1 MEYEP
6 IARLGRGGMGTVD
19 LARDSQGNKVAMKR
33 LTLTGSAS
41 EMIQARQRLLREAHI
56 LRRLNHSNIVRLL
69 DVVEDGDEIVLVMPY
84 LPGGNLAE
92 RVNQHGPAPAGEVL
106 RLAQRLL
113 GALAAAHAA
122 GVIHRDIK
130 PGNVLYDSQGEP
142 MLADFGLA
150 YTWDQTA
157 GLTVAGMVVGTPGFI
172 APEQARGEPLT
183 PASDVFSLGAALR
196 FAATGIGPFGTGDPT
211 LLMVRAADAKIDKLP
226 RRMPAPLRHL
236 LELMLEPRPDRRPSA
251 AELLNGAVRQRRTS
265 TRALVGGAAAALLV
279 AGVALVASQ
288 DGGNGDGGADETS
301 LSPGTNPSPSTNA
314 DDGDGAG
321 GGTGGS
327 EVPPGDPTTPDR
339 DQDRSIETQVED
351 SLTPDDQ
358 SHAFAIPLA
367 DRRGTFCPGE
377 VTLTLVPI
385 EGGTELE
392 LTVQHG
398 DEVFGPES
406 ATNAEPGEVTFPVTN
421 CDDEYVAVVTAY
433 GDLRGEAPYTLLRED
448 H

>member
-1 MEYEP
+1 VEYEP

-56 LRRLNHSNIVRLL
+56 LRRLNHANIVRLL

-92 RVNQHGPAPAGEVL
+92 RVNQHGPAPAAEVL
-106 RLAQRLL
+106 RLGQRML

-251 AELLNGAVRQRRTS
+251 ADLLNGAVQKRRTS
-265 TRALVGGAAAALLV
+265 ARALVGGAAAALLV

-288 DGGNGDGGADETS
+288 DGGDEDGSADETT
-301 LSPGTNPSPSTNA
+301 LAPGATPSPTTNA
-314 DDGDGAG
+314 DDGGD
-321 GGTGGS
+321 GGTGGGS
-327 EVPPGDPTTPDR
+327 EVPPADPTTPGLDP
-339 DQDRSIETQVED
+339 DRSIETQVED
-351 SLTPDDQ
+351 SLTPQYDT
-358 SHAFAIPLA
+358 HVFAIPLT
-367 DRRGTFCPGE
+367 DRGGPICPDE
-377 VTLTLVPI
+377 VTLTLVP
-385 EGGTELE
+385 ERGTTLE
-392 LTVQHG
+392 LMVQQG
-398 DEVFGPES
+398 DEVFGPEA
-406 ATNAEPGEVTFPVTN
+406 ATEDEPGQLVFEPS
-421 CDDEYVAVVTAY
+421 CDEEYVAVVTAA
-433 GDLRGEAPYTLLRED
+433 GPLRDDATYTLVRED
-448 H
+448 R